1 MKTIQNIAK
10 GFLIGI
16 GSIAPG
22 VSGGSIA
29 VIFGIYDKL
38 TDAVAHFYRNFKEKI
53 KFLWPLIVGGALGVL
68 LFSNV
73 IQYLFENY
81 NTQIRC
87 LFIGLMIGTFPA
99 VVRQANDRGFRKSY
113 LIWAGV
119 AFIVTAV
126 LAILNQ
132 INPVSS
138 GPMNESFIML
148 FLSGAI
154 IGFGTI
160 IPGISASFILMALG
174 AYETLLH
181 ILTSFD
187 ILSMLPIALGL
198 VVSILLFAKLVS
210 YLYQRAYGI
219 MSYIVFGL
227 LAGSV
232 LAIVP
237 PFEGNMT
244 TIVSLLLMI
253 AGLIFSYLLST
264 IPQRNKKAE
273 KKLS

>member
-38 TDAVAHFYRNFKEKI
+38 TDAIAHFYRGFKEKI
-53 KFLWPLIVGGALGVL
+53 KFLWPLLVGGILGVL
-68 LFSNV
+68 LFSNI
-73 IQYLFENY
+73 IQYLFDNY

-99 VVRQANDRGFRKSY
+99 VVRQANDKGFHKSY
-113 LIWAGV
+113 LAWAGV
-119 AFIVTAV
+119 AFTVTAI
-126 LAILNQ
+126 LAVLNQ
-132 INPVSS
+132 ASPVPS
-138 GPMNESFIML
+138 GPMNESFGML

-198 VVSILLFAKLVS
+198 VASILLFAKLVS
-210 YLYQRAYGI
+210 YLYQKAYGI

-237 PFEGNMT
+237 PLGGDIT
-244 TIVSLLLMI
+244 TVVSLLLMI

-264 IPQRNKKAE
+264 LPQKGKTVEQN
-273 KKLS
+273 LF